1 MPGQLNY
8 HHLRYFHA
16 IAKAKSMREAA
27 ERLRLSPPALS
38 AQLKQLESQLGH
50 RLLERSPSGRTLTE
64 AGRIAFD
71 YAETIFRAGDEL
83 EGVMVQGAPQGRRA
97 LRVGAVATL
106 SRNFLIGAFAPLLA
120 RSDVGLVLRSG
131 PLTELLAL
139 MQAHEIDVVLS
150 NQTAPRNP
158 QSSFHSRLLA
168 EQPVSLVGGSR
179 WKRRGFRFPE
189 DCATVPIAVPGLDSN
204 LRGAFDALME
214 EAGVRPL
221 IAAEVDD
228 MAMLRLLARET
239 AGLTLVPRI
248 VVKDELERGTLIEK
262 RKLPRLK
269 ETFYAISPS
278 RRFPNPLVRELVDHV
293 ASRG

>member
-1 MPGQLNY
+1 MLGQLNY

-16 IAKAKSMREAA
+16 IAKAKSMRQAA

-50 RLLERSPSGRTLTE
+50 RLFERAPSGPTLTE

-83 EGVMVQGAPQGRRA
+83 ESVMKQGTPQGRRT
-97 LRVGAVATL
+97 LRVGAVSTL

-120 RSDVGLVLRSG
+120 RTDVELVVRSG
-131 PLTELLAL
+131 ALPTLLAL

-150 NQTAPRNP
+150 NQTAPRSP
-158 QSSFHSRLLA
+158 QASFHSRLLA
-168 EQPVSLVGGSR
+168 EQPVSLVGAKA
-179 WKRRGFRFPE
+179 WQRRAFRFPE
-189 DCATVPIAVPGLDSN
+189 DCASVPLALPGRDSN
-204 LRGAFDALME
+204 LRAAFDALMD

-221 IAAEVDD
+221 VAADVDD
-228 MAMLRLLARET
+228 MAMLRLLAREMV
-239 AGLTLVPRI
+239 GLTLVPRI

-262 RKLPRLK
+262 RRLPLLK
-269 ETFYAISPS
+269 ETFFAISPS
-278 RRFPNPLVRELVDHV
+278 RRFPNTLVRDLVEHV

>member
-1 MPGQLNY
+1 MAGQLNY

-16 IAKAKSMREAA
+16 IARAKSMRQAA
-27 ERLRLSPPALS
+27 DRLRLSPPALS
-38 AQLKQLESQLGH
+38 AQLKVLESQLGH
-50 RLLERSPSGRTLTE
+50 RLFERSSTGPILTE

-83 EGVMVQGAPQGRRA
+83 EGVMAQGAPQGRRQ

-131 PLTELLAL
+131 ALSELLGL
-139 MQAHEIDVVLS
+139 MKSHEIDVVLS
-150 NQTAPRNP
+150 NQTAPRAP
-158 QSSFHSRLLA
+158 ESSFHSRLLA
-168 EQPVSLVGGSR
+168 EQPVSLVGASR
-179 WKRRGFRFPE
+179 WKRRAFRFPE
-189 DCATVPIAVPGLDSN
+189 DCATVPIALPGLDSN
-204 LRGAFDALME
+204 VRAGFDALLD

-239 AGLTLVPRI
+239 DGLTLVPRI

-269 ETFYAISPS
+269 ETFFAISPS
-278 RRFPNPLVRELVDHV
+278 RRFPNTLVRDLVDHV
-293 ASRG
+293 AARG

>member
-16 IAKAKSMREAA
+16 IAKAKSMRQAA

-38 AQLKQLESQLGH
+38 AQIKLLESQLGH
-50 RLLERSPSGRTLTE
+50 RLFERAPSGPTLTE

-71 YAETIFRAGDEL
+71 YAETIFRTGDEL
-83 EGVMVQGAPQGRRA
+83 EGVMLQGAPQPRRT

-106 SRNFLIGAFAPLLA
+106 SRNFLIGAFQPLLA
-120 RSDVGLVLRSG
+120 RSDVGLTVRSG
-131 PLTELLAL
+131 ALSDLLAL

-150 NQTAPRNP
+150 NQPAPRGP
-158 QSSFHSRLLA
+158 HSSCHSQLLA
-168 EQPVSLVGGSR
+168 EQPVSLVGPSR
-179 WKRRGFRFPE
+179 WKRRSFRFPE
-189 DCATVPIAVPGLDSN
+189 ECATVPLALPGLDSN
-204 LRGAFDALME
+204 LRAAFDALMD
-214 EAGVRPL
+214 EAGIRPL

-239 AGLTLVPRI
+239 DGLTLVPRI

-262 RKLPRLK
+262 RKLRRLK

-278 RRFPNPLVRELVDHV
+278 RRFPNTLVRDLVDHV